1 MEKIALLSKRLPPPD
16 GPFSHG
22 VKVGNLVFLAG
33 QAAVDR
39 EGRVVGKGDIEAQT
53 TQTLENLQLVLEAA
67 GATLDDVATIT
78 VYLTNI
84 ADRSSVAQVRGRY
97 FRSPYPASTLVEVSK
112 LALKDLLIEIDAIA
126 IVKD

>member
-1 MEKIALLSKRLPPPD
+1 VEKIALLSKRLPPPD

-33 QAAVDR
+33 QAAVDQ

-67 GATLDDVATIT
+67 GATFDDVATIT

-84 ADRSSVAQVRGRY
+84 LVSAARRIAI
-97 FRSPYPASTLVEVSK
+97 RSPLQATRHDS
-112 LALKDLLIEIDAIA
+112 LKVGL
-126 IVKD
+126 